1 MNTKKIKKMKMAWK
15 YRKFLWKYRAII
27 RHRREIMGV
36 LAVSAIAAGIL
47 IRRPS
52 IESISAE
59 RG

>member
-1 MNTKKIKKMKMAWK
+1 MNKNIKKMKSAWK
-15 YRKFLWKYRAII
+15 HRKFLWKYRKLI

-47 IRRPS
+47 IRRPR
-52 IESISAE
+52 IESVSAE